1 MHEMSLVQYA
11 MDAVEQRALGLGI
24 RHVRGVYLVV
34 GEMRGALP
42 DLMEYGFRVLSR
54 SRPLF
59 FGAELH
65 METRGVEVCCNRCG
79 KRYGVREFHD
89 VSCPDCGG
97 REYTLVQGN
106 ELYIDSFE
114 GE

>member
-1 MHEMSLVQYA
+1 MVQYA
-11 MDAVEQRALGLGI
+11 MDAVERRALGLGI

-42 DLMEYGFRVLSR
+42 ELMEYGFRVLSR

-59 FGAELH
+59 FGAALH

-79 KRYGVREFHD
+79 RRYGVQEFHD

>member
-11 MDAVEQRALGLGI
+11 MDAVEQRALGMGI
-24 RHVRGVYLVV
+24 HHVYGIYLVV

-42 DLMEYGFRVLSR
+42 DLMDYGFRVLSR

-59 FGAELH
+59 FGAQLH
-65 METRGVEVCCNRCG
+65 MELRGVEVQCNDCAE
-79 KRYGVREFHD
+79 RYGVQEFHHIT
-89 VSCPDCGG
+89 CPACGSG
-97 REYTLVQGN
+97 AYTLVQGN
-106 ELYIDSFE
+106 ELYIDYFE